1 MTEWYEDP
9 RERPPPV
16 EIPHVEL
23 SPEALR
29 GVIESFVLREGTDYG
44 ERDVSHEAKFT
55 CVLRQLERGDAKI
68 LFDPVTES
76 IDIVVAKGRGAS
88 RSSRDVERGPG

>member
-16 EIPHVEL
+16 EVPHTEL
-23 SPEALR
+23 SADALR
-29 GVIESFVLREGTDYG
+29 GVIESFILREGTDYG
-44 ERDVSHEAKFT
+44 ERDVSHETKVT
-55 CVLRQLERGDAKI
+55 QVLCQLERGEVKI

-76 IDIVVAKGRGAS
+76 VDIVVGKIS
-88 RSSRDVERGPG
+88 RKDTP